1 MSESMVDGQLRTWN
15 KTRTLVMIGQP
26 QRSANLMSDPA
37 RMDFAE
43 HRLRTFIGQL
53 DACETIEERDQAL
66 KEMIWE
72 ATDIL
77 VKRPDLL
84 RRWLLGL
91 DRINRRFMLMKQ
103 HVTAWPEECRP
114 GPSTEDRS
122 ASKFSPEPVD
132 APQSAS

>member
-1 MSESMVDGQLRTWN
+1 
-15 KTRTLVMIGQP
+15 
-26 QRSANLMSDPA
+26 MSDPA

-43 HRLRTFIGQL
+43 HRLRTFIGQI

-66 KEMIWE
+66 KAMIWE

-77 VKRPDLL
+77 VNRPDLL

-103 HVTAWPEECRP
+103 HVTALPEECRP
-114 GPSTEDRS
+114 GQSTEDCS
-122 ASKFSPEPVD
+122 APRFNPEPVD
-132 APQSAS
+132 ARQSVS

>member
-1 MSESMVDGQLRTWN
+1 
-15 KTRTLVMIGQP
+15 MIGQP

-66 KEMIWE
+66 KAMIWE

-77 VKRPDLL
+77 VRSGSDQQAVHADEAACHGMAGRMSSRPVY
-84 RRWLLGL
+84 RR
-91 DRINRRFMLMKQ
+91 
-103 HVTAWPEECRP
+103 P
-114 GPSTEDRS
+114 
-122 ASKFSPEPVD
+122 FSVQVQPRTG
-132 APQSAS
+132 

>member
-1 MSESMVDGQLRTWN
+1 
-15 KTRTLVMIGQP
+15 
-26 QRSANLMSDPA
+26 MSDPA

-72 ATDIL
+72 VTDIL

-91 DRINRRFMLMKQ
+91 DRINRRLMLMKQ
-103 HVTAWPEECRP
+103 YVTVWPEERRL
-114 GPSTEDRS
+114 GQSAEDRS
-122 ASKFSPEPVD
+122 ASRFSPEPVD
-132 APQSAS
+132 ARQSAS